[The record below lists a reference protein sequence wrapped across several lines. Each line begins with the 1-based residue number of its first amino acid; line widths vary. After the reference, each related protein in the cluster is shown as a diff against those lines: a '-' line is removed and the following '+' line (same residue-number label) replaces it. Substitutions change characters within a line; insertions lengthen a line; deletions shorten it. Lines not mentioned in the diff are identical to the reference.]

1 MKYLKDIEIRDNKLE
16 TLNKL
21 KNYFISVSYLGLS
34 DKQNFQKSINL
45 LLSYGDYWSLLGH
58 ELRGYFLFNEGNY
71 KEASKDFTKILNE
84 ELSTQNQ
91 RQRSQEMLSNIKLV
105 DEDIN

>member
-1 MKYLKDIEIRDNKLE
+1 MKIKEEQLKKIQEQQAA
-16 TLNKL
+16 
-21 KNYFISVSYLGLS
+21 V
-34 DKQNFQKSINL
+34 
-45 LLSYGDYWSLLGH
+45 
-58 ELRGYFLFNEGNY
+58 
-71 KEASKDFTKILNE
+71 TKILNE